1 MSVYTVLQ
9 VSVAFYKFCC
19 LTDDHW
25 WLKSPIWV
33 IIHAACK
40 VKEVKKAL
48 CIERCGCADNISMI
62 LLIALTMLLH
72 LQINSFMCLYQ
83 FKSCCLIK
91 NRCHQWGNFNMPG
104 RESWQSSQHARHKPR
119 VSRDVGHVLNSSP
132 AS

>member
-48 CIERCGCADNISMI
+48 CIERCGCADNTSMI
-62 LLIALTMLLH
+62 LLITLTML

-91 NRCHQWGNFNMPG
+91 KSLSP
-104 RESWQSSQHARHKPR
+104 
-119 VSRDVGHVLNSSP
+119 VGKF
-132 AS
+132 